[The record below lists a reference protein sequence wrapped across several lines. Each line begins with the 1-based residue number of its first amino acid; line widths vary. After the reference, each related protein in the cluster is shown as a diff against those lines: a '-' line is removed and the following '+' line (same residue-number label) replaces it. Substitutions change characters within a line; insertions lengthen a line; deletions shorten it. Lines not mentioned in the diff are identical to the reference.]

1 LSEFIFGRHT
11 VLEALRAG
19 TSIRKVLIASGTKP
33 APVIKEITDRAS
45 SKGIEVASAPRRE
58 IEAAAE
64 GRGHQGVV
72 AEVEPF
78 SYAGRDEL
86 VRGPEPVRLLLIDGV
101 TDPAN
106 LGSMLRSC
114 EAFGFAGALLPRHR
128 SATVTP
134 AVRKVAAGAAERVKV
149 AQVASPADAITWLQR
164 QDFTVIGLDPQAPDR
179 FDEITYDALR
189 LCLVVGSEGPGL
201 GRLVKTRCDRLIR
214 IHMAGAQ
221 ASINVSVAAAIAMAQ
236 ISRLQS

>member
-1 LSEFIFGRHT
+1 LSELIFGRHT

-19 TSIRKVLIASGTKP
+19 TPVRKVLIASGTKP
-33 APVIKEITDRAS
+33 APVIKEITDLAS
-45 SKGIEVASAPRRE
+45 SRGVEVASAPRRE
-58 IEAAAE
+58 IEASAE

-86 VRGPEPVRLLLIDGV
+86 TRGPGPLRLLLLDGV

-128 SATVTP
+128 SAGVTP

-149 AQVASPADAITWLQR
+149 AQVGSPAEAIIWLQR
-164 QDFTVIGLDPQAPDR
+164 QGFTVIGLDPQAAER
-179 FDEITYDALR
+179 FDQIACDAPR
-189 LCLVVGSEGPGL
+189 LCLVVGAEGRGL
-201 GRLVKTRCDRLIR
+201 GRLVKARCDRLIR
-214 IHMAGAQ
+214 IPMAGAQ
-221 ASINVSVAAAIAMAQ
+221 ASINVSVAAAVVMAQ
-236 ISRLQS
+236 AAGA